1 MGAAHPD
8 GTLAHLR
15 RARPW
20 LGSNQ
25 GGCRPS
31 AAVGVY
37 DLSRRRPPD
46 LKTVGDALRHRSA
59 LIAAVLLACV
69 VSAGVLSI
77 VRHKTYE
84 ASALLYVDERHNS
97 SQGFDLALQA
107 GELLSHHY
115 IEMATSRQV
124 LDAAC
129 ASPDVAALAASSNSP
144 CTADVLAPQVRANTV
159 KGTSLIAVT
168 ADERTPQ
175 AAATIANAVAT
186 ALVAQDAQQV
196 DQLLKPTRDFLDAE
210 LKRLDGEIQ
219 AARQGVAASPPNSA
233 QAQAELAYLNQLEG
247 EYAVDYTRRQ
257 DLAVEQFRLTG
268 NLSIVQPADAPAK
281 PVDPDPLRYLA
292 AGLVVGL
299 VLALLAALAVE
310 YLDDR
315 LLEPDQLARAVGTD
329 LVVRVPR
336 TRNQSRPA
344 APLALAHANLLALR
358 RPFQRILVTGATEK
372 DPADAIAWDLA
383 AAATEAGQTVA
394 VVPAASVDG
403 SPQPAAD
410 LTVIATPSPESS
422 ARVVRLAA
430 AGGPVI
436 VVATEGVTRFGDAKR
451 TADLV
456 RQAGA
461 EVVAAV
467 LVPPVA
473 PQKSNGHRAKGRLF
487 RPSPNGH

>member
-1 MGAAHPD
+1 LNG
-8 GTLAHLR
+8 
-15 RARPW
+15 
-20 LGSNQ
+20 
-25 GGCRPS
+25 
-31 AAVGVY
+31 
-37 DLSRRRPPD
+37 RRPPD
-46 LKTVGDALRHRSA
+46 LKTVGDALRHRRA
-59 LIAAVLLACV
+59 LIAVVILACV
-69 VSAGVLSI
+69 LSAGALSV

-129 ASPDVAALAASSNSP
+129 VAPDVAALAASSNSP
-144 CTADVLAPQVRANTV
+144 CTPEALAGQVRADTV

-168 ADERTPQ
+168 ADERTPE

-219 AARQGVAASPPNSA
+219 SARQAVAASPPNSP
-233 QAQAELAYLNQLEG
+233 QAQANLAYLNQLEG
-247 EYAVDYTRRQ
+247 EYAADYARRQ

-268 NLSIVQPADAPAK
+268 NLSIIQAAIVPAK

-292 AGLVVGL
+292 AGLAVGL
-299 VLALLAALAVE
+299 VVAFLAALAVE

-315 LLEPDQLARAVGTD
+315 LLEPDQLARAVGTH

-336 TRNQSRPA
+336 ANNQPRPA
-344 APLALAHANLLALR
+344 APFALAHANLLALR
-358 RPFQRILVTGATEK
+358 RPLQRILVTGATEK
-372 DPADAIAWDLA
+372 DPADAIAWELA

-394 VVPAASVDG
+394 VVPTTALDG
-403 SPQPAAD
+403 SPLPAAD
-410 LTVIATPSPESS
+410 LTVIAAPSPESS
-422 ARVVRLAA
+422 SRVVRLAA
-430 AGGPVI
+430 AGGPAI
-436 VVATEGVTRFGDAKR
+436 VVATEGVTRFGDAQR

-467 LVPPVA
+467 LVPPTA
-473 PQKSNGHRAKGRLF
+473 AQRSNGHRARGRLL
-487 RPSPNGH
+487 RPGRNGH